1 MIDEEYS
8 SGSIFSKIIL
18 TKFDKI
24 NFQKFLAPDND
35 AKTNRRWGRS
45 IILEEI
51 GLQYFSHTQGCLI
64 KSFVSLRF
72 IEFLEFTQ
80 GPLQGRSP
88 PPSLRTPALPP
99 PISCHRPQAKLAP
112 RSAMRGTYFDRPLS
126 NVRDHIF
133 IGGMPLL
140 SAPTQAP

>member
-1 MIDEEYS
+1 MLRWMIDEEYS

-51 GLQYFSHTQGCLI
+51 GFQYFSHTQRVLDKKLCLI
-64 KSFVSLRF
+64 E
-72 IEFLEFTQ
+72 I
-80 GPLQGRSP
+80 
-88 PPSLRTPALPP
+88 
-99 PISCHRPQAKLAP
+99 
-112 RSAMRGTYFDRPLS
+112 
-126 NVRDHIF
+126 
-133 IGGMPLL
+133 
-140 SAPTQAP
+140 

>member
-1 MIDEEYS
+1 MK
-8 SGSIFSKIIL
+8 SIEAGAYFQKMIL
-18 TKFDKI
+18 TKYDKI
-24 NFQKFLAPDND
+24 NFQKFLAPGND

-80 GPLQGRSP
+80 GPLQGRSTSP
-88 PPSLRTPALPP
+88 PHSAPLHCLPP
-99 PISCHRPQAKLAP
+99 PLATDLKQSLP
-112 RSAMRGTYFDRPLS
+112 PG
-126 NVRDHIF
+126 V
-133 IGGMPLL
+133 
-140 SAPTQAP
+140 

>member
-8 SGSIFSKIIL
+8 SGSIFSRIIL

-51 GLQYFSHTQGCLI
+51 RFQYFFSHPKDALI
-64 KSFVSLRF
+64 VSKVLSH
-72 IEFLEFTQ
+72 IE
-80 GPLQGRSP
+80 
-88 PPSLRTPALPP
+88 
-99 PISCHRPQAKLAP
+99 I
-112 RSAMRGTYFDRPLS
+112 
-126 NVRDHIF
+126 
-133 IGGMPLL
+133 
-140 SAPTQAP
+140 